1 MRRTALRQAS
11 LCSMLLS
18 PTLALSG
25 GAQGRGPAKQRPVPA
40 PTTTAPAPA
49 GADSLNNVKFRNLGP
64 SVGGGRVAAVV
75 GVPGDRNTY
84 YVGAAAG
91 GVWKTTDGG
100 DSWEAVFKDQPTA
113 SIGAVALAPSNP
125 NVVWVGTGEGNP
137 RNDVVDG
144 RGIFMSPDAG
154 KSWQFMGLGDV
165 GQITRIVIDPADPD
179 VVFVAAL
186 GHVWAPNAERGVFRT
201 ADGGK
206 TWRKVLFA
214 NDTTGAADLIMVPGN
229 PRLLFAA
236 LWQFV
241 RHPWELVSGG
251 TASGIYRSK
260 DGGLT
265 WERLKEGLPTGLL
278 GRIAVAVGPTNPSH
292 VYALI
297 ETTQGMLWDSKDQ
310 GDHWTKVSDFHGL
323 SARPFYFSL
332 LHVSPVDDRKLFFS
346 SYLLLR
352 SDDGGKTTTPIDRGV
367 HVDHHALWIDPQNP
381 DRMIQGNDGGAY
393 VTETGARSW
402 RYLNNLPIEQF
413 YMVAA
418 DNNTPYMLCGGLQ
431 DNNAWCG
438 PSSSVGGG
446 GGGGGSGGSGGL
458 NGSEWFTVTGGDGEY
473 AVPAPSDSSILYVDS
488 QNGNITRVDLKTGV
502 TRSIRPYLSSV
513 NEMKPAN
520 LKYRFN
526 WTSPIAVSPRDANTV
541 YLGANVVFKTTDG
554 GERWTAI
561 SSDLTRNDKA
571 KQVTSGGPIE
581 YDISGAETYGT
592 ILTVNLAPTDSSVI
606 WVGTDDGLV
615 QVTRDG
621 GKTWSDVSGHFPALA
636 KDAEG
641 RVYQIG
647 ISPFD
652 AGTAYLAVDRHEL
665 DDRRAYVYK
674 TADYGKT
681 WTDIGKGLPPDV
693 PAHVVREN
701 PNLRGFLVLGS
712 DAALW
717 YSRDGGA
724 SWQALKADFPTVP
737 VYDVQFVKR
746 SHDLVVATHGR
757 GLFVL
762 DNITPLE
769 ELTPQVLAADLHVFS
784 TQPAQIRV
792 RPRRAGVAPTRFT
805 TPNAPAGAVIDYYLK
820 TALDTATSGQGEQR
834 RGERSR
840 RGRVIVTVTDA
851 RGDTVV
857 VDSSGPGKQGVNRY
871 VWTLRHAGP
880 VRLTFDRPAGAE
892 EEENPFRTV
901 VGPRAVPGSY
911 SVAVTAG
918 GRTETT
924 TVRVEPD
931 PVLGGDPA
939 RFAAQLVAGLEWRNA
954 LSALNAMLNR
964 IVSLE
969 TQLKNTQQALR
980 DNAGGAGG
988 EGDTATVGPVM
999 RQGRELGRKL
1009 KELKDSL
1016 YNSDVQRDA
1025 GQDDIHYL
1033 NRFHDRLQALG
1044 FGLALAYAQPPSEV
1058 VAARFKELRATLDD
1072 YLARFNALVRTDVA
1086 GFNKTAEERRAPVL
1100 VAGEPIEV
1108 KVVKVVSR

>member
-1 MRRTALRQAS
+1 MHRPALRPAS
-11 LCSMLLS
+11 LCSLLVS
-18 PTLALSG
+18 VTLALSAA
-25 GAQGRGPAKQRPVPA
+25 AQGRGRAKQRPVAPPA
-40 PTTTAPAPA
+40 SAAVTVTV

-113 SIGAVALAPSNP
+113 SIGALALAPSNP

-144 RGIFMSPDAG
+144 RGVFMSPDAG

-165 GQITRIVIDPADPD
+165 GQISRIVIDPADPD

-206 TWRKVLFA
+206 TWHKVLFV
-214 NDTTGAADLIMVPGN
+214 NDTTGVSDLVMVPGN

-236 LWQFV
+236 MWQFV

-251 TASGIYRSK
+251 AASGIYRSK

-265 WERLKEGLPTGLL
+265 WERLKDGLPTGLL

-310 GDHWTKVSDFHGL
+310 GDHWSKVSDFHGL

-393 VTETGARSW
+393 VTESGAKNW

-446 GGGGGSGGSGGL
+446 AGAGAGGL

-488 QNGNITRVDLKTGV
+488 QNGNITRVDLKTGL
-502 TRSIRPYLSSV
+502 TRSIRPYLSTV

-526 WTSPIAVSPRDANTV
+526 WTSPITVSPRDANTA
-541 YLGANVVFKTTDG
+541 YIGANVVFKTTDG
-554 GERWTAI
+554 GERWTAL
-561 SSDLTRNDKA
+561 SPDLTRNDKA

-581 YDISGAETYGT
+581 YDISGAETYNT
-592 ILTVNLAPTDSSVI
+592 IITVNLAPTDSNVI

-621 GKTWSDVSGHFPALA
+621 GKTWSDVSGRFPGLA

-652 AGTAYLAVDRHEL
+652 AGTAYLSVDRHQL

-681 WTDIGKGLPPDV
+681 WTDIGKGLPQDEPV
-693 PAHVVREN
+693 HVVREN

-717 YSRDGGA
+717 YSRDGGG
-724 SWQALKADFPTVP
+724 SWKSLKADFPTVP

-762 DNITPLE
+762 DNITALE
-769 ELTPQVLAADLHVFS
+769 ELTPEVAAADLHVFS
-784 TQPAQIRV
+784 TLPAQIRV
-792 RPRRAGVAPTRFT
+792 RPRRAGSAPTRFT
-805 TPNAPAGAVIDYYLK
+805 TPNAPTGAAIDYYLK
-820 TALDTATSGQGEQR
+820 TALDTGTSGSGEQR

-851 RGDTVV
+851 RGDTVM

-871 VWTLRHAGP
+871 VWALRYAGP
-880 VRLTFDRPAGAE
+880 VRLSFERAAGAE
-892 EEENPFRTV
+892 EEENPFRSV

-924 TVRVEPD
+924 AVRVEPD
-931 PVLGGDPA
+931 PVLGGDPG
-939 RFAAQLVAGLEWRNA
+939 RFAAQLHAGLEWRNA

-969 TQLKNTQQALR
+969 TQIKNTQQALR
-980 DNAGGAGG
+980 DNGGGG
-988 EGDTATVGPVM
+988 EGDTAAVGPVL
-999 RQGRELGRKL
+999 RQARDLGRKL

-1016 YNSDVQRDA
+1016 YNSDVQREA

-1044 FGLALAYAQPPSEV
+1044 FGLGLAYAQPPSDV
-1058 VAARFKELRATLDD
+1058 VAARFKELRTTLDD
-1072 YLARFNALVRTDVA
+1072 YLVKFNDLVRNDVA
-1086 GFNKTAEERRAPVL
+1086 LFNKTAQERRAPVL

-1108 KVVKVVSR
+1108 KEVKVVSR

>member
-1 MRRTALRQAS
+1 
-11 LCSMLLS
+11 MLVS
-18 PTLALSG
+18 VTLALSAT
-25 GAQGRGPAKQRPVPA
+25 AQGRGRAKQRPVAPPA
-40 PTTTAPAPA
+40 SAAVTVGP
-49 GADSLNNVKFRNLGP
+49 DSLNNVKFRNLGP

-113 SIGAVALAPSNP
+113 SIGALALAPSNP

-144 RGIFMSPDAG
+144 RGVFMSPDAG

-165 GQITRIVIDPADPD
+165 GQISRIVIDPADPD

-206 TWRKVLFA
+206 TWHKVLFV
-214 NDTTGAADLIMVPGN
+214 NDTTGVSDLVMVPGN

-236 LWQFV
+236 MWQFV

-251 TASGIYRSK
+251 AASGIYRSK

-265 WERLKEGLPTGLL
+265 WERLKDGLPTGLL

-310 GDHWTKVSDFHGL
+310 GDHWSKVSDFHGL

-393 VTETGARSW
+393 VTESGAKNW

-438 PSSSVGGG
+438 PSSGTAGGG
-446 GGGGGSGGSGGL
+446 GAGGAGGSGGL

-488 QNGNITRVDLKTGV
+488 QNGNITRVDLKTGL
-502 TRSIRPYLSSV
+502 TRSIRPYLSTV

-526 WTSPIAVSPRDANTV
+526 WTSPITVSPRDANTA
-541 YLGANVVFKTTDG
+541 YIGANVVFKTTDG
-554 GERWTAI
+554 GERWTAL
-561 SSDLTRNDKA
+561 SPDLTRNDKA

-581 YDISGAETYGT
+581 YDISGAETYNT
-592 ILTVNLAPTDSSVI
+592 IITVNLAPTDSNVI

-621 GKTWSDVSGHFPALA
+621 GKTWSDVSGRFPGLA

-652 AGTAYLAVDRHEL
+652 AGTAYLSVDRHQL

-674 TADYGKT
+674 TVDYGKT
-681 WTDIGKGLPPDV
+681 WTDIGKGLPQDEPV
-693 PAHVVREN
+693 HVVREN

-717 YSRDGGA
+717 YSRDGGG
-724 SWQALKADFPTVP
+724 SWKSLKADFPTVP

-762 DNITPLE
+762 DNITALE
-769 ELTPQVLAADLHVFS
+769 ELTPEVAAADLHVFS
-784 TQPAQIRV
+784 TLPAQIRV
-792 RPRRAGVAPTRFT
+792 RPRRAGSAPTRFT
-805 TPNAPAGAVIDYYLK
+805 TPNAPNGAAIDYYLK
-820 TALDTATSGQGEQR
+820 TALDTGTSGSGEQR

-851 RGDTVV
+851 RGDTVM

-871 VWTLRHAGP
+871 VWALRYAGP
-880 VRLTFDRPAGAE
+880 VRLSFERPAGAE
-892 EEENPFRTV
+892 EEENPFRSV

-924 TVRVEPD
+924 AVRVEPD
-931 PVLGGDPA
+931 PVLGGDPG
-939 RFAAQLVAGLEWRNA
+939 RFAAQLHAGLEWRNA

-969 TQLKNTQQALR
+969 TQIKNTQQALR
-980 DNAGGAGG
+980 DNGGGG
-988 EGDTATVGPVM
+988 EGDTAAVGPVL
-999 RQGRELGRKL
+999 RQARDLGRKL

-1016 YNSDVQRDA
+1016 YNSDVQREA

-1044 FGLALAYAQPPSEV
+1044 FGLGLAYAQPPSDV
-1058 VAARFKELRATLDD
+1058 VAARFKELRTTLDD
-1072 YLARFNALVRTDVA
+1072 YLAKFNELVRSDVA
-1086 GFNKTAEERRAPVL
+1086 LFNKTAQERRAPVL

-1108 KVVKVVSR
+1108 KEVKVVSR

>member
-1 MRRTALRQAS
+1 MHRPALRQAS
-11 LCSMLLS
+11 LCSMLVS
-18 PTLALSG
+18 VTLALSAT
-25 GAQGRGPAKQRPVPA
+25 AQGRGRAKQRPVAPPA
-40 PTTTAPAPA
+40 SAAVGP
-49 GADSLNNVKFRNLGP
+49 DSLNNVKFRNLGP

-113 SIGAVALAPSNP
+113 SIGALALAPSNP

-144 RGIFMSPDAG
+144 RGVFMSPDAG

-165 GQITRIVIDPADPD
+165 GQISRIVIDPADPD

-206 TWRKVLFA
+206 TWHKVLFV
-214 NDTTGAADLIMVPGN
+214 NDTTGVSDLVMVPGN

-236 LWQFV
+236 MWQFV

-251 TASGIYRSK
+251 AASGIYRSK

-265 WERLKEGLPTGLL
+265 WERLKDGLPTGLL

-310 GDHWTKVSDFHGL
+310 GDHWSKVSDFHGL

-393 VTETGARSW
+393 VTESGAKNW

-438 PSSSVGGG
+438 PSSGTAGGA
-446 GGGGGSGGSGGL
+446 GSGGSGGL

-488 QNGNITRVDLKTGV
+488 QNGNITRVDLKTGL
-502 TRSIRPYLSSV
+502 TRSIRPYLSTV

-526 WTSPIAVSPRDANTV
+526 WTSPITVSPRDANTA
-541 YLGANVVFKTTDG
+541 YIGANVVFKTTDG
-554 GERWTAI
+554 GERWTAL
-561 SSDLTRNDKA
+561 SPDLTRNDKA

-581 YDISGAETYGT
+581 YDISGAETYNT
-592 ILTVNLAPTDSSVI
+592 IITVNLAPTDSNVI

-621 GKTWSDVSGHFPALA
+621 GKTWSDVSGRFPGLA

-652 AGTAYLAVDRHEL
+652 AGTAYLSVDRHQL

-681 WTDIGKGLPPDV
+681 WTDIGKGLPQDEPV
-693 PAHVVREN
+693 HVVREN

-717 YSRDGGA
+717 YSRDGGG
-724 SWQALKADFPTVP
+724 SWKSLKADFPTVP

-762 DNITPLE
+762 DNITALE
-769 ELTPQVLAADLHVFS
+769 ELTPEVAAADLHVFS
-784 TQPAQIRV
+784 TLPAQIRV
-792 RPRRAGVAPTRFT
+792 RPRRGGSAPTRFT
-805 TPNAPAGAVIDYYLK
+805 TPNAPTGAAIDYYLK
-820 TALDTATSGQGEQR
+820 TALDTGTSGPGEQR

-851 RGDTVV
+851 RGDTVM

-871 VWTLRHAGP
+871 VWALRYAGP
-880 VRLTFDRPAGAE
+880 VRLSFERPAGAE
-892 EEENPFRTV
+892 EEENPFRSV

-924 TVRVEPD
+924 AVRVEPD
-931 PVLGGDPA
+931 PVLGGDPG
-939 RFAAQLVAGLEWRNA
+939 RFAAQLHAGLEWRNA

-969 TQLKNTQQALR
+969 TQIKNTQQALR
-980 DNAGGAGG
+980 DNGGGGEGG
-988 EGDTATVGPVM
+988 EGDTAAVGPVL
-999 RQGRELGRKL
+999 RQARDLGRKL

-1016 YNSDVQRDA
+1016 YNSDVQREA

-1044 FGLALAYAQPPSEV
+1044 FGLGLAYAQPPSDV
-1058 VAARFKELRATLDD
+1058 VAARFKELRTTLDD
-1072 YLARFNALVRTDVA
+1072 YLVKFNELVRNDVA
-1086 GFNKTAEERRAPVL
+1086 LFNKTAQERRAPVL

-1108 KVVKVVSR
+1108 KEVKVVSR

>member
-1 MRRTALRQAS
+1 MHRTALPQTSVSAALMSVLVVVVAAPQSRKANRARQAE
-11 LCSMLLS
+11 
-18 PTLALSG
+18 P
-25 GAQGRGPAKQRPVPA
+25 PAAAVA
-40 PTTTAPAPA
+40 HA
-49 GADSLNNVKFRNLGP
+49 ADSLNNLKFRNLGP
-64 SVGGGRVAAVV
+64 SVGGGRVAAVA
-75 GVPGDRNTY
+75 GVPGDRNVY

-144 RGIFMSPDAG
+144 RGVFMSPDAG
-154 KSWQFMGLGDV
+154 RSWQFMGLGDV
-165 GQITRIVIDPADPD
+165 GQITRIVIDPLDPN
-179 VVFVAAL
+179 VVLVGAL
-186 GHVWAPNAERGVFRT
+186 GHVWAPNTERGVFRT

-206 TWRKVLFA
+206 TWQKVLFV
-214 NDTTGAADLIMVPGN
+214 NDTTGVADLVMVPGN
-229 PRLLFAA
+229 PRVVFAGM
-236 LWQFV
+236 WQFV
-241 RHPWELVSGG
+241 RYPWELVSGG
-251 TASGIYRSK
+251 SGSGIYRST

-265 WERLKEGLPTGLL
+265 WTRLKEGLPTGLL
-278 GRIAVAVGPTNPSH
+278 GRSALAVGPTNPSH

-297 ETTQGMLWDSKDQ
+297 ETKQGMLWDSKDQ
-310 GDHWTKVSDFHGL
+310 GDHWTKVSDNHAL

-332 LHVSPVDDRKLFFS
+332 VHVSPQDDRKVFFS

-393 VTETGARSW
+393 VTENGAKTW

-418 DNNTPYMLCGGLQ
+418 DNNNPYTLCGGLQ

-438 PSSSVGGG
+438 PSTNVGGG
-446 GGGGGSGGSGGL
+446 GGGGGFGAGL

-488 QNGNITRVDLKTGV
+488 QNGNITRVNLKTGE

-520 LKYRFN
+520 LTYRFN
-526 WTSPIAVSPRDANTV
+526 WTTPIAVSPRDANTV
-541 YLGANVVFKTTDG
+541 YLGGNVLFKSSDG
-554 GERWTAI
+554 GEHWSAT
-561 SSDLTRNDKA
+561 SPDLTRNDKA

-592 ILTVNLAPTDSSVI
+592 LLTVNLAPTDSNVI
-606 WVGTDDGLV
+606 WTGSDDGLV
-615 QVTRDG
+615 HVTRDA
-621 GKTWSDVSGHFPALA
+621 GKTWTNVSGHFPGLA
-636 KDAEG
+636 KDEG

-652 AGTAYLAVDRHEL
+652 AGTAYLTVDRHEL
-665 DDRRAYVYK
+665 DDRRPYVFK

-681 WTDIGKGLPPDV
+681 WTDIAKGLPADV
-693 PAHVVREN
+693 PAHVVRED
-701 PNLRGFLVLGS
+701 PNLRGFLVLGT

-724 SWQALKADFPTVP
+724 SWKLLGADVPTVP
-737 VYDVQFVKR
+737 VYDVQFIKR
-746 SHDLVVATHGR
+746 QHDLVIATHGR

-762 DNITPLE
+762 DNITALE
-769 ELTPQVLAADLHVFS
+769 ELTPEVLATDFHVFS

-792 RPRRAGVAPTRFT
+792 RPRRSGVPPTRFT
-805 TPNAPAGAVIDYYLK
+805 TPNAPAGAVVDYYLK
-820 TALDTATSGQGEQR
+820 TALDTASAAASSQ
-834 RGERSR
+834 RGEGEAEGGSRGRSR
-840 RGRVIVTVTDA
+840 RGRVIATVTDSH
-851 RGDTVV
+851 GDTVI

-871 VWTLRHAGP
+871 VWNLRYGGP
-880 VRLTFDRPAGAE
+880 TRLTFERPPAAE
-892 EEENPFRTV
+892 DEENPFRQVT
-901 VGPRAVPGSY
+901 GPRAIPGTY
-911 SVAVTAG
+911 TIALTAG
-918 GRTETT
+918 GRTETK
-924 TVRVEPD
+924 TVTVEPD

-939 RFAAQLVAGLEWRNA
+939 RFTAQLHAGLEWRNA
-954 LSALNAMLNR
+954 LSALNEMLNR
-964 IVSLE
+964 VVSLE

-980 DNAGGAGG
+980 DNAGSDSTMA
-988 EGDTATVGPVM
+988 GPVT

-1016 YNSDVQRDA
+1016 YNSDVQREA

-1033 NRFHDRLQALG
+1033 NRFHDRLQSLG
-1044 FGLALAYAQPPSEV
+1044 FGLAFAYALPPTEV
-1058 VAARFKELRATLDD
+1058 VTARFKELRAALDG
-1072 YLARFNALVRTDVA
+1072 YIAKFNDLLRTDVA
-1086 GFNKTAEERRAPVL
+1086 GFNKTAEDKRAPIL
-1100 VAGEPIEV
+1100 VAGAPIEV
-1108 KVVKVVSR
+1108 KEVKVVSR

>member
-1 MRRTALRQAS
+1 MHRPALRQAS
-11 LCSMLLS
+11 LCCMLVS
-18 PTLALSG
+18 ATLALSAA
-25 GAQGRGPAKQRPVPA
+25 AQGRGRAKQRPVAPPA
-40 PTTTAPAPA
+40 SGAAVSG

-84 YVGAAAG
+84 YVGAGAG

-113 SIGAVALAPSNP
+113 SIGALALAPSNP

-144 RGIFMSPDAG
+144 RGVFMSPDAG

-206 TWRKVLFA
+206 TWHKVLFV
-214 NDTTGAADLIMVPGN
+214 NDTTGTADLVMVPGN

-236 LWQFV
+236 MWQFV

-251 TASGIYRSK
+251 AASGIYRSK

-265 WERLKEGLPTGLL
+265 WERLKDGLPTGLL
-278 GRIAVAVGPTNPSH
+278 GRIALAVGPTNPSH

-393 VTETGARSW
+393 VTETGAKSW

-446 GGGGGSGGSGGL
+446 GGGGGSGGL

-488 QNGNITRVDLKTGV
+488 QNGNITRVDLKTGL
-502 TRSIRPYLSSV
+502 TRAIRPYVSTV

-541 YLGANVVFKTTDG
+541 YLGANVVFKSTDG
-554 GERWTAI
+554 GEHWTAL
-561 SSDLTRNDKA
+561 SPDLTRNDKA

-581 YDISGAETYGT
+581 YDISGAETYNT
-592 ILTVNLAPTDSSVI
+592 ILTVNLAPTDSSVM

-621 GKTWSDVSGHFPALA
+621 GKTWSDVSGRFPGLP

-652 AGTAYLAVDRHEL
+652 AGTAYLAVDRHQL

-681 WTDIGKGLPPDV
+681 WTDIGKGLPQDEPV
-693 PAHVVREN
+693 HVVREN

-717 YSRDGGA
+717 YSRDGGG
-724 SWQALKADFPTVP
+724 SWKPLKADFPTAP
-737 VYDVQFVKR
+737 VYDVQFIKR

-762 DNITPLE
+762 DNITALE
-769 ELTPQVLAADLHVFS
+769 QLTPEVAASDLHVFS
-784 TQPAQIRV
+784 TLPAQIRV
-792 RPRRAGVAPTRFT
+792 RPRRAGSAPTRFT
-805 TPNAPAGAVIDYYLK
+805 TPNAPTGAAIDYYLK
-820 TALDTATSGQGEQR
+820 TALDTGTSGPSEPR
-834 RGERSR
+834 RGEHSR

-851 RGDTVV
+851 HGDTVV

-871 VWTLRHAGP
+871 VWPLRYAAP
-880 VRLTFDRPAGAE
+880 VRLSFERPAGAE
-892 EEENPFRTV
+892 EEENPFRSV

-918 GRTETT
+918 GRTDTT

-931 PVLGGDPA
+931 PVLGGDPG
-939 RFAAQLVAGLEWRNA
+939 RFAAQLHAGLEWRNA

-980 DNAGGAGG
+980 DNGGG
-988 EGDTATVGPVM
+988 EADTAVTGPVL
-999 RQGRELGRKL
+999 RQARDLGRKL
-1009 KELKDSL
+1009 KDLKDSL

-1033 NRFHDRLQALG
+1033 NRFHDRLQSLG
-1044 FGLALAYAQPPSEV
+1044 FGLGLAYAQPPSEV
-1058 VAARFKELRATLDD
+1058 VAARFKDLRATLDD
-1072 YLARFNALVRTDVA
+1072 YLAKFNELVRSDVA
-1086 GFNKTAEERRAPVL
+1086 LFNKTAQERRAPVL

>member
-1 MRRTALRQAS
+1 
-11 LCSMLLS
+11 
-18 PTLALSG
+18 
-25 GAQGRGPAKQRPVPA
+25 
-40 PTTTAPAPA
+40 
-49 GADSLNNVKFRNLGP
+49 
-64 SVGGGRVAAVV
+64 
-75 GVPGDRNTY
+75 
-84 YVGAAAG
+84 
-91 GVWKTTDGG
+91 
-100 DSWEAVFKDQPTA
+100 
-113 SIGAVALAPSNP
+113 
-125 NVVWVGTGEGNP
+125 
-137 RNDVVDG
+137 
-144 RGIFMSPDAG
+144 MSPDAG
-154 KSWQFMGLGDV
+154 KTWQFMGLGDV
-165 GQITRIVIDPADPD
+165 GQVSKTVFDPANPD
-179 VVFVAAL
+179 IVFVAAL
-186 GHVWAPNAERGVFRT
+186 GHVWAPNPERGVYRS

-206 TWRKVLFA
+206 TWQKVLFV
-214 NDTTGAADLIMVPGN
+214 NDSTGAAHLVMVPGN
-229 PRLLFAA
+229 PRMLFAGM
-236 LWQFV
+236 WQFV
-241 RHPWELVSGG
+241 RRPWELVSGG
-251 TASGIYRSK
+251 AGSGVYRSK

-265 WERLKEGLPTGLL
+265 WERLTQGLPSGVTGNT
-278 GRIAVAVGPTNPSH
+278 AVAVGPTNSSH

-297 ETTQGMLWDSKDQ
+297 ETNEGMLWDSKDQ

-332 LHVSPVDDRKLFFS
+332 MHVSPLDDRKLFFS

-381 DRMIQGNDGGAY
+381 DRMIQGNDGGVY
-393 VTETGARSW
+393 VTENGAKSW
-402 RYLNNLPIEQF
+402 RFLNNLPIGQF

-446 GGGGGSGGSGGL
+446 GGGGGGGAGGGGGGGL
-458 NGSEWFTVTGGDGEY
+458 NGAEWFTVTGGDGEY

-488 QNGNITRVDLKTGV
+488 QNGNITRVDLKTGL
-502 TRSIRPYLSSV
+502 TRAIRPYLSSV

-554 GERWTAI
+554 GEHWAAI
-561 SSDLTRNDKA
+561 SPDLTRNDKA

-581 YDISGAETYGT
+581 YDISGAETYNT

-647 ISPFD
+647 VSPFD

-665 DDRRAYVYK
+665 DDRRLYVYK

-693 PAHVVREN
+693 PAHVVRED

-712 DAALW
+712 AAALS
-717 YSRDGGA
+717 YSRRRGAGGKP
-724 SWQALKADFPTVP
+724 LKADFPTAP
-737 VYDVQFVKR
+737 VDDVQFVKP

-762 DNITPLE
+762 DNITALE
-769 ELTPQVLAADLHVFS
+769 ELTPEVAASDLHVFS
-784 TQPAQIRV
+784 TLPAQIRV
-792 RPRRAGVAPTRFT
+792 RPRRAGSAPTRFT
-805 TPNAPAGAVIDYYLK
+805 TPNAPTGAAIDYYLK
-820 TALDTATSGQGEQR
+820 TALDTGTSGPGEQR

-851 RGDTVV
+851 RGDTVM
-857 VDSSGPGKQGVNRY
+857 VDSSGPGKQGGKRY
-871 VWTLRHAGP
+871 VWALRYAGP
-880 VRLTFDRPAGAE
+880 VRLSFERAAGVE
-892 EEENPFRTV
+892 EEENPFRSV

-911 SVAVTAG
+911 SGAGTAG
-918 GRTETT
+918 GRTGTPRP
-924 TVRVEPD
+924 RVEPD
-931 PVLGGDPA
+931 PVLGGDPG
-939 RFAAQLVAGLEWRNA
+939 RFAAQLHAGLEWRNA

-980 DNAGGAGG
+980 DNGGG
-988 EGDTATVGPVM
+988 EGDTAATGPVL
-999 RQGRELGRKL
+999 RQGGDLGGQAQGR
-1009 KELKDSL
+1009 KDSL

-1033 NRFHDRLQALG
+1033 NRFHDRLQSLG
-1044 FGLALAYAQPPSEV
+1044 FGLGLAYAQPPSEV
-1058 VAARFKELRATLDD
+1058 VAARFKDLRATLDD
-1072 YLARFNALVRTDVA
+1072 YLARFNALIRTDVA
-1086 GFNKTAEERRAPVL
+1086 GFNKTAGERRAPGL
-1100 VAGEPIEV
+1100 VAGEPIEGKEV
-1108 KVVKVVSR
+1108 KVGSG